1 MARQLRRRSNRNLKS
16 SGWEFARFTGRTLD
30 KTATGLFRWLTT
42 DHSGMSRMLTLMP
55 QMGLLD
61 SVKYVLTCFLITLA
75 GIVLQVVWLYLI
87 IFHGIPLLL
96 SV

>member
-1 MARQLRRRSNRNLKS
+1 MARQPRRRSIRNLKS
-16 SGWEFARFTGRTLD
+16 SGWEAARFTGRTLD

-42 DHSGMSRMLTLMP
+42 DHSGMTRMLTLMP
-55 QMGLLD
+55 QMGILD
-61 SVKYVLTCFLITLA
+61 SVKYVLMCFLITLT
-75 GIVLQVVWLYLI
+75 GIVLQVVWLYLL

>member
-1 MARQLRRRSNRNLKS
+1 MARQPRRRSIRNLKS
-16 SGWEFARFTGRTLD
+16 TGCQAARITGRTLD
-30 KTATGLFRWLTT
+30 KTATGLFRWLAT
-42 DHSGMSRMLTLMP
+42 DHSGMTRMLSLMP

-61 SVKYVLTCFLITLA
+61 SVKYVFMCFLITLA
-75 GIVLQVVWLYLI
+75 RIVLQVIWLYFL